1 MWMVALVSG
10 AVLGFEISLM
20 RLLLVASWHHFAFLL
35 ISIALLGFGASGTA
49 LCVGRRWVLGRPRA
63 ALFALALATAASMPL
78 GWSAAQ
84 HLPIE
89 ARVLPALLWQQV
101 GYWTLYWTV
110 LAVPFLVGAAALGLA
125 LMVAEG
131 RIAAVYGSNLIGSA
145 AGGLG
150 AVVAMTVIAPEWLP
164 LTMGV
169 PALIGAAA
177 VAPARRAVG
186 WGAGAGC
193 IAAVGLW
200 LSLDP
205 PRVRVD
211 PYKYGAYVERLL
223 AQGSAQRVAR
233 VYGPRAVVEAYR
245 GDALHD
251 LPFLSGALAP
261 PPISVIV
268 VDGHLAGSVLEVSS
282 LEEARVVDHTLMAFA
297 YELAPP
303 RPRVALL
310 GETGGANA
318 WLAARNDAATID
330 VVQPD
335 SNVISILQGPLAHH
349 QPPGSISGGAAGA
362 EPRHFIEHT
371 PDRYDVI
378 QLVTLEGS
386 AAGSGGVGGL
396 GQDYLLTVEGISAC
410 LSRLSDDG
418 LLFSCRGIQTPPR
431 DNIKLL
437 ATYAEALR
445 GLGVESPGEHVVI
458 VRDYLAVCT
467 VVKATPWT
475 PAEVERVREACRQRE
490 LTPVWFDGI
499 RRGEL
504 NQPDALPQPPGG
516 VGDWYHYAA
525 TQLFSPGR
533 DRFIDEWMFDVRPP
547 TDERPYFADFA
558 RLRSIGALK
567 DAFGDLWLTRSEL
580 AFLFVLAATVVVTA
594 IGAVSIVLPLP
605 LLREGRRHRGGRL
618 ATAGYF
624 AAIGLGYLLLEMT
637 CLSRLTHLIGDPVR
651 AAAVTISGF
660 LLLSGAGSLTAQ
672 RIDRGGTRLA
682 RYVLGGVAVVGLIE
696 LFGLRFAADAAGGLG
711 VAGRTGVALLVIAP
725 LGFLMGFPMP
735 LALCR
740 LERGTP
746 ALIPWAWGING
757 FASVLAPPLAM
768 VVGMTWGI
776 IVAGLGGIVLYG
788 AAAVVIGRVG
798 GRALPGAIGVQP

>member
-1 MWMVALVSG
+1 
-10 AVLGFEISLM
+10 
-20 RLLLVASWHHFAFLL
+20 
-35 ISIALLGFGASGTA
+35 
-49 LCVGRRWVLGRPRA
+49 
-63 ALFALALATAASMPL
+63 
-78 GWSAAQ
+78 
-84 HLPIE
+84 
-89 ARVLPALLWQQV
+89 
-101 GYWTLYWTV
+101 
-110 LAVPFLVGAAALGLA
+110 
-125 LMVAEG
+125 
-131 RIAAVYGSNLIGSA
+131 
-145 AGGLG
+145 
-150 AVVAMTVIAPEWLP
+150 MT
-164 LTMGV
+164 
-169 PALIGAAA
+169 
-177 VAPARRAVG
+177 
-186 WGAGAGC
+186 AGA
-193 IAAVGLW
+193 L
-200 LSLDP
+200 
-205 PRVRVD
+205 R
-211 PYKYGAYVERLL
+211 
-223 AQGSAQRVAR
+223 
-233 VYGPRAVVEAYR
+233 
-245 GDALHD
+245 
-251 LPFLSGALAP
+251 
-261 PPISVIV
+261 
-268 VDGHLAGSVLEVSS
+268 
-282 LEEARVVDHTLMAFA
+282 
-297 YELAPP
+297 
-303 RPRVALL
+303 
-310 GETGGANA
+310 
-318 WLAARNDAATID
+318 
-330 VVQPD
+330 
-335 SNVISILQGPLAHH
+335 
-349 QPPGSISGGAAGA
+349 
-362 EPRHFIEHT
+362 
-371 PDRYDVI
+371 
-378 QLVTLEGS
+378 
-386 AAGSGGVGGL
+386 SGGVGGL

-445 GLGVESPGEHVVI
+445 GLGVETPGEHVVI

-499 RRGEL
+499 RTEEL

-682 RYVLGGVAVVGLIE
+682 RCVLGGVAVVGLIE

-768 VVGMTWGI
+768 AVGMTWGI
-776 IVAGLGGIVLYG
+776 IVAGLGGVVLYG

-798 GRALPGAIGVQP
+798 GRALPAALGVRA